1 MNCHEGGLGGD
12 SDAIGHFQNVAVLNL
27 VAWGSAARA
36 QTITYIHTD
45 ALGSVVAESDVN
57 GAVIKRH
64 IYEPYGTV
72 FGGQVDDGLG
82 YTGHVSDSA
91 TGLSYMQQRYVDPQL
106 GLFLLVDPGDS
117 TSTAS

>member
-1 MNCHEGGLGGD
+1 M
-12 SDAIGHFQNVAVLNL
+12 
-27 VAWGSAARA
+27 
-36 QTITYIHTD
+36 
-45 ALGSVVAESDVN
+45 AESDVN

-91 TGLSYMQQRYVDPQL
+91 NGLSYMQQRYVDP
-106 GLFLLVDPGDS
+106 
-117 TSTAS
+117 